1 MAFVVTCSVVP
12 IHVFL
17 HLTFGC
23 LILSF
28 IHNESFDVVY
38 ANHIEYV
45 VCSLSFPKCLHFLSL
60 PFIPFPF
67 LCYGVFPASL
77 KQSSTCLF
85 TRVLLILFVETSVHF
100 SARTVL
106 FHPSLFDLYPHSCEV
121 YSPLVSRD
129 LSFNAFSGDL
139 PRSFSLLTN
148 LRYL

>member
-1 MAFVVTCSVVP
+1 MEILDSSLSLCIYSRNFSCTLVYMFICFIPLIFVGMAFVVTCSVVP

-77 KQSSTCLF
+77 K
-85 TRVLLILFVETSVHF
+85 
-100 SARTVL
+100 
-106 FHPSLFDLYPHSCEV
+106 
-121 YSPLVSRD
+121 
-129 LSFNAFSGDL
+129 
-139 PRSFSLLTN
+139 
-148 LRYL
+148 